1 MGQKMVEFRIQKVDL
16 DSPSGRLIEFIKK
29 GRLGGVSLPPVQ
41 IALSML
47 SMCLQPYAD
56 KDSVS
61 DVELKQRTRM
71 AVELL
76 LLHCK
81 NLCSWAG
88 LDFASFFAGGGN
100 VHGNGVG
107 NRNVDM
113 SESRSMMESD
123 SALDEEE
130 DSLDARAVFS
140 LSNANFHDLGL

>member
-1 MGQKMVEFRIQKVDL
+1 M
-16 DSPSGRLIEFIKK
+16 
-29 GRLGGVSLPPVQ
+29 
-41 IALSML
+41 
-47 SMCLQPYAD
+47 YAD

-123 SALDEEE
+123 EALDEEE
-130 DSLDARAVFS
+130 DSLDARAAFS